1 MKPKDEQFKTC
12 NNCGRPITG
21 KVKSVNTKIG
31 ATQHFHES
39 GEDCAGAPDK
49 SARPKVGRTDKD
61 KHSRMITDWI
71 YE

>member
-21 KVKSVNTKIG
+21 KIKSVNTNVG
-31 ATQHFHES
+31 GTMHFHES

-49 SARPKVGRTDKD
+49 SPKPRVGRPDADK
-61 KHSRMITDWI
+61 RRRAAMDWT